1 MALIALDYAIPLQ
14 DGYRPNSK
22 VKSVVNRLFA
32 EGAQLYFPAR
42 SIFLP
47 KLSKEQ
53 TYILAAWPHG
63 LMGGGNHY
71 GFCDFDRAGFYP
83 IYSGASI
90 ILYLPFVRRFISM
103 MGWTSV
109 TRAGLSKVLDAKRHG
124 SSYPFSVVHLVVG
137 GIHEMFCTPGYARNE
152 EIIISKRKGFIK
164 LALQTGADIIPM
176 YSFGANQ
183 TYYRLAGMDSW
194 LCRLSTV
201 MQVSVTPWFGR
212 FWIPFG
218 FIPFQRPI
226 LTVTGD
232 VFAVPKVAPSEVS
245 DELVRQV
252 HADFR
257 NALRHLFDTYKVV
270 YVEEMG
276 AEEIW
281 RRKELKFEDDI

>member
-1 MALIALDYAIPLQ
+1 
-14 DGYRPNSK
+14 
-22 VKSVVNRLFA
+22 
-32 EGAQLYFPAR
+32 
-42 SIFLP
+42 
-47 KLSKEQ
+47 
-53 TYILAAWPHG
+53 
-63 LMGGGNHY
+63 
-71 GFCDFDRAGFYP
+71 
-83 IYSGASI
+83 
-90 ILYLPFVRRFISM
+90 
-103 MGWTSV
+103 
-109 TRAGLSKVLDAKRHG
+109 
-124 SSYPFSVVHLVVG
+124 
-137 GIHEMFCTPGYARNE
+137 
-152 EIIISKRKGFIK
+152 
-164 LALQTGADIIPM
+164 
-176 YSFGANQ
+176 
-183 TYYRLAGMDSW
+183 
-194 LCRLSTV
+194 LSTV